1 MEANQRFISDNAAKS
16 DLAANAFFTW
26 VVSNRWLQVRLE
38 ALGALIVL
46 AAALFAVLSRDTLG
60 SANVGLAL
68 SYALGVTQDITW
80 LVRSYC
86 DLQK

>member
-1 MEANQRFISDNAAKS
+1 MGASERFIADNASKT
-16 DLAANAFFTW
+16 DLAANAYFSW
-26 VVSNRWLQVRLE
+26 IVSNRWLQVRLE
-38 ALGALIVL
+38 ALGACIVL
-46 AAALFAVLSRDTLG
+46 AAALFGVLSRTTLG
-60 SANVGLAL
+60 SANIGLAL